1 MPTLVDIIW
10 SREMHS
16 PGLVAMKTLW
26 EALVSLPH
34 QGSLVIAPKRQPS
47 HLGRMILA
55 RFQGKLLELGKA
67 QVAKLVVPTHEFSLI
82 TGGRELDVFSFPC
95 LR

>member
-1 MPTLVDIIW
+1 MSSTKQAASTL
-10 SREMHS
+10 
-16 PGLVAMKTLW
+16 G
-26 EALVSLPH
+26 
-34 QGSLVIAPKRQPS
+34 RQ
-47 HLGRMILA
+47 HLGKLLWDFTIE
-55 RFQGKLLELGKA
+55 GELLELGKN